1 MANSKSFQLDLPE
14 EDRKQIKQ
22 IKCRS
27 WNIAAWKKLH
37 FLGRWFVKLVSASD
51 WSMDFKVL
59 NLITKYLTVML
70 ITVIT
75 K

>member
-27 WNIAAWKKLH
+27 WNITAWKNYI
-37 FLGRWFVKLVSASD
+37 FSVADSS
-51 WSMDFKVL
+51 
-59 NLITKYLTVML
+59 N
-70 ITVIT
+70 
-75 K
+75 